1 MDGLLDLLHRVAALV
16 RAPTTVK
23 GQYTAPQAPY
33 KPLLLL
39 VVLRRIEQHQAPYAR
54 NHITFAACLRD
65 FEKLYT
71 RLYGRRDDLESQVVQ
86 PFWRLGVGRP
96 VLWHFIP
103 QPGKAAE
110 LEDLVSAPKK
120 KEIKTRGVLEDVVKA
135 AQFSERDWAL
145 LSDRDV
151 QHALIAFLISRHFPD
166 VRRESDLL

>member
-1 MDGLLDLLHRVAALV
+1 MGAGQQHSEAA
-16 RAPTTVK
+16 VK
-23 GQYTAPQAPY
+23 G
-33 KPLLLL
+33 
-39 VVLRRIEQHQAPYAR
+39 
-54 NHITFAACLRD
+54 
-65 FEKLYT
+65 
-71 RLYGRRDDLESQVVQ
+71 
-86 PFWRLGVGRP
+86 LGVGRP